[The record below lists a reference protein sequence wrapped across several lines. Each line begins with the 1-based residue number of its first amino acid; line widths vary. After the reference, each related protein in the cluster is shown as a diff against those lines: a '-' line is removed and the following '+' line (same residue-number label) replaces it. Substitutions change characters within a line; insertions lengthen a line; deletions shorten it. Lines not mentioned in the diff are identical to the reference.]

1 MIRNIVYINITQ
13 ILFFKEKIHKFY
25 LIILIRNYLLF
36 QRGEKMEEYENLLN
50 RAIDQ
55 LPPEVFETKRF
66 EPVKAYS
73 VIQGN
78 RTFIQNFK
86 DVADS
91 LNRDPQHVLKYLLR
105 ELGTAGNLEGVRA
118 ILQGKFNHF
127 LINERID
134 EYIEKYVI
142 CHECNRPDTKI
153 IREDR
158 IFILKC
164 AACGAKAPL
173 KPL

>member
-1 MIRNIVYINITQ
+1 M
-13 ILFFKEKIHKFY
+13 E
-25 LIILIRNYLLF
+25 NYESLLS
-36 QRGEKMEEYENLLN
+36 
-50 RAIDQ
+50 RAIEQ

-66 EPVKAYS
+66 NVPKAYS

-86 DVADS
+86 EVAEA
-91 LNRDPQHVLKYLLR
+91 LNRDPQHVLKFLLR
-105 ELGTAGNLEGVRA
+105 ELGTAGNLEGGRA
-118 ILQGKFNHF
+118 ILQGKFTHF
-127 LINERID
+127 LINERLD
-134 EYIEKYVI
+134 EYVVKFII

-164 AACGAKAPL
+164 TACGAKAPL
-173 KPL
+173 KTL

>member
-1 MIRNIVYINITQ
+1 MEYEKFTLNFTNRKLRFLLID
-13 ILFFKEKIHKFY
+13 ILKNMNHK
-25 LIILIRNYLLF
+25 
-36 QRGEKMEEYENLLN
+36 GEIMDDYENLLN

-55 LPPEVFETKRF
+55 LPPEVFESKRF
-66 EPVKAYS
+66 EPPVKAYS

-91 LNRDPQHVLKYLLR
+91 LNRDPQHILKFLLR

-134 EYIEKYVI
+134 EYIEKFVI

-153 IREDR
+153 VREDR

-164 AACGAKAPL
+164 AACGARAPL
-173 KPL
+173 KSL

>member
-1 MIRNIVYINITQ
+1 MDD
-13 ILFFKEKIHKFY
+13 
-25 LIILIRNYLLF
+25 
-36 QRGEKMEEYENLLN
+36 YENLLN

-91 LNRDPQHVLKYLLR
+91 LNRDPQHVLKYL
-105 ELGTAGNLEGVRA
+105 
-118 ILQGKFNHF
+118 
-127 LINERID
+127 INERID

>member
-1 MIRNIVYINITQ
+1 MN
-13 ILFFKEKIHKFY
+13 HK
-25 LIILIRNYLLF
+25 
-36 QRGEKMEEYENLLN
+36 GEIMDDYENLLN

-55 LPPEVFETKRF
+55 LPPEVFESKRF

-91 LNRDPQHVLKYLLR
+91 LNKFLLR

-134 EYIEKYVI
+134 EYIEKFVI

-153 IREDR
+153 VREDR

-164 AACGAKAPL
+164 AACGARAPL
-173 KPL
+173 KSL

>member
-1 MIRNIVYINITQ
+1 
-13 ILFFKEKIHKFY
+13 
-25 LIILIRNYLLF
+25 
-36 QRGEKMEEYENLLN
+36 MEDYENLLN

-55 LPPEVFETKRF
+55 LPPEVFESKRF

-118 ILQGKFNHF
+118 IL
-127 LINERID
+127 
-134 EYIEKYVI
+134 KYVI